1 MSRIRASSIGFCVS
15 AVVMLSTCHKPRS
28 EGYRRIELF
37 SAGKS
42 QVTFMCLVRAHQ
54 PDTFVGTTPWVFEL
68 DVGTG
73 PECMCGT
80 PCRIT
85 KTSVGT
91 DSMWMRAFDRE
102 SLRLDKYVADLI
114 YFDMRSWECYKGKP

>member
-1 MSRIRASSIGFCVS
+1 MLKFRRSGIGFCVLG
-15 AVVMLSTCHKPRS
+15 VVLVMACHKPLS
-28 EGYRRIELF
+28 EGYRRIELL

-42 QVTFMCLVRAHQ
+42 RVTFMCLVRAHS
-54 PDTFVGTTPWVFEL
+54 PDTFVGTTPWVLEL

-85 KTSVGT
+85 RTSDGT

-102 SLRLDKYVADLI
+102 SLRLDKYVAGLI